1 MRQVFSSARLEN
13 VERVAE
19 MLRDAGI
26 EVRITDGR
34 SYKGGRRG
42 VQSYSEKGRDSA
54 RPAVWVVKSDDRL
67 RARDILREAGLIES
81 TTRPGDGPKLS
92 FRSDFD
98 DAPGKTPAQRR
109 MTRIKFALIGGI
121 VIVAAV
127 GFYRTSTMPP
137 VPDLAAPPFG
147 QRQPVL
153 IPVAQ
158 AVLAKELP
166 DVVATRV
173 ACLAVDG
180 ADAPSGVRDAL
191 RPPDRLTIVPVSHCQ
206 RIANEETGSL
216 HPNSKQPATIVDV
229 SNFRPT
235 AADAGTVEY
244 SAYHHR
250 MLARYKT
257 LEVRRID
264 GRWQV
269 VRTLKHVSS

>member
-19 MLRDAGI
+19 LLREAGI

-34 SYKGGRRG
+34 SYKGGRRST
-42 VQSYSEKGRDSA
+42 VSYGEQGRDAA
-54 RPAVWVVKSDDRL
+54 RPAVWVVKSDDRI
-67 RARDILREAGLIES
+67 RARDILREAGLLES
-81 TTRPGDGPKLS
+81 TRPGDGPKLS

-98 DAPGKTPAQRR
+98 EAPGKTPAQRR

-137 VPDLAAPPFG
+137 VPDLAAPPFDA
-147 QRQPVL
+147 RQPVL
-153 IPVAQ
+153 VPIAQ
-158 AVLAKELP
+158 AVLARELP
-166 DVVATRV
+166 DVVATPV

-180 ADAPSGVRDAL
+180 ADAPPGVRDAL
-191 RPPDRLTIVPVSHCQ
+191 RPPERLTIVPVSHCQ
-206 RIANEETGSL
+206 RIADEDVGSV
-216 HPNSKQPATIVDV
+216 HPNSKQPATIVEV
-229 SNFRPT
+229 SNFRPS
-235 AADAGTVEY
+235 APDAGTVEY

-257 LEVRRID
+257 LEVRRVD
-264 GRWQV
+264 GRWRV

>member
-19 MLRDAGI
+19 MLRAAGI

-42 VQSYSEKGRDSA
+42 VASYSEKGRDSS
-54 RPAVWVVKSDDRL
+54 RPAVWVVRSDDRL

-98 DAPGKTPAQRR
+98 EAPGRTPAQRR
-109 MTRIKFALIGGI
+109 MTRIKFALIAGI

-127 GFYRTSTMPP
+127 GFYRTSRMPA
-137 VPDLAAPPFG
+137 VADLAAPPFG
-147 QRQPVL
+147 TRQPVL
-153 IPVAQ
+153 VPVAQ
-158 AVLAKELP
+158 AVLAKELA
-166 DVVATRV
+166 DVVATPV

-180 ADAPSGVRDAL
+180 DDAPTAVRNAL
-191 RPPDRLTIVPVSHCQ
+191 RPPERLTIVPVSHCQ
-206 RIANEETGSL
+206 RIADEDTGSV
-216 HPNSKQPATIVDV
+216 HPNSKQPATIVEV
-229 SNFRPT
+229 ANFRPS
-235 AADAGTVEY
+235 APDAGTVEY

-257 LEVRRID
+257 LEVKRID
-264 GRWQV
+264 GRWRV
-269 VRTLKHVSS
+269 TRTLRHVSS

>member
-13 VERVAE
+13 VERVAD
-19 MLRDAGI
+19 MLREAGI

-54 RPAVWVVKSDDRL
+54 RPAVWVVKSDDRI
-67 RARDILREAGLIES
+67 RARDILRAAGLIES
-81 TTRPGDGPKLS
+81 TTRPGDGPRLS

-98 DAPGKTPAQRR
+98 DAPGRTPAQRR

-137 VPDLAAPPFG
+137 VAALAAPPFG
-147 QRQPVL
+147 ARQPVL
-153 IPVAQ
+153 VPVAQ
-158 AVLAKELP
+158 AVFNSQLQ
-166 DVVATRV
+166 DVVATPV

-180 ADAPSGVRDAL
+180 ADAPIGVRDAL
-191 RPPDRLTIVPVSHCQ
+191 RPPERLMIVPVSHCQ
-206 RIANEETGSL
+206 RIADEDIGSL
-216 HPNSKQPATIVDV
+216 HPNSRQPATIVEV
-229 SNFRPT
+229 GNFRPT
-235 AADAGTVEY
+235 APDAGTVEY

-269 VRTLKHVSS
+269 VRTLRHVAS

>member
-19 MLRDAGI
+19 LLREAGI
-26 EVRITDGR
+26 EVRISEGR
-34 SYKGGRRG
+34 SYKGKRRTAVSYGEAGRN
-42 VQSYSEKGRDSA
+42 A
-54 RPAVWVVKSDDRL
+54 AHPAVWVVNSNDRV
-67 RARDILREAGLIES
+67 RAREILMAAGLVES
-81 TTRPGDGPKLS
+81 TRPGDGARPR
-92 FRSDFD
+92 FRSEFD
-98 DAPGKTPAQRR
+98 DAPGRTPAQTR
-109 MTRIKFALIGGI
+109 MLRSKRALVGGI

-127 GFYRTSTMPP
+127 GGWRMATRP
-137 VPDLAAPPFG
+137 VVEDLASPPFG
-147 QRQPVL
+147 RRAPVL
-153 IPVAQ
+153 VPVAQ

-166 DVVATRV
+166 GVVATPV

-180 ADAPSGVRDAL
+180 ADAPMAVRDAL
-191 RPPDRLTIVPVSHCQ
+191 RPPDRLTIVPVSHCR
-206 RIANEETGSL
+206 RIADEDTGSV
-216 HPNSKQPATIVDV
+216 HPPSKAPATIVDV

-250 MLARYKT
+250 MLARYKV

-269 VRTLKHVSS
+269 VRTIRHVSS